1 MNTKSL
7 PHIAV
12 LALNPAVDISYEVP
26 QLVEDRKV
34 RADRTRYYPGGNGI
48 NVARSLAELG
58 TPFHCCSVVGGESG
72 DLLLRLLGNALGSQ
86 HRVFRVAG
94 ETRVNATLLQKS
106 PPSQYEVDSCGPEIP
121 AELLDEITLC
131 FLEECG
137 TGYGILTGSTPPGV
151 PDDYSRQ
158 LAQQIKRQGGR
169 AVIDAH
175 GPVLQAAL
183 QAEPYLVRLNRY
195 VLEMMT
201 KQRLQTIPAVAAA
214 ARELQRRGIACVC
227 ISLGTEGALLAD
239 ADNVYHCAA
248 PRVHVQ
254 STVGCGDALVAGLV
268 TAARRGDDGRE
279 MLRLGVLC
287 GSATAAH
294 PGTELFRREDIERL
308 SDAVNVQ
315 VLDL

>member
-1 MNTKSL
+1 MNANDL
-7 PHIAV
+7 PDIAV

-34 RADRTRYYPGGNGI
+34 RAERTRYYPGGNGI
-48 NVARSLAELG
+48 NVARSFAELG

-72 DLLLRLLGNALGSQ
+72 DLLLRLLGDTLGSQ
-86 HRVFRVAG
+86 HRIFRVAG
-94 ETRVNATLLQKS
+94 ETRVNATVLQKS
-106 PPSQYEVDSCGPEIP
+106 PPSQYEVDSCGPDIP

-131 FLEECG
+131 FLAECG
-137 TGYGILTGSTPPGV
+137 TGFGILTGSTPPGV
-151 PDDYSRQ
+151 PDDYSRR
-158 LAQQIKRQGGR
+158 LAEQIKAQGGL

-183 QAEPYLVRLNRY
+183 LAEPHLIRLNRY
-195 VLEMMT
+195 VLEMTT
-201 KQRLQTIPAVAAA
+201 KQRLHSIEAVAAA
-214 ARELQRRGIACVC
+214 ARELQRRGIEFVC
-227 ISLGTEGALLAD
+227 ISLGTEGAILAD
-239 ADNVYHCAA
+239 AGNSYHCPA

-287 GSATAAH
+287 GSATATH
-294 PGTELFRREDIERL
+294 PGTELFSRDDIVRLADAFEVRE
-308 SDAVNVQ
+308 
-315 VLDL
+315 LDV